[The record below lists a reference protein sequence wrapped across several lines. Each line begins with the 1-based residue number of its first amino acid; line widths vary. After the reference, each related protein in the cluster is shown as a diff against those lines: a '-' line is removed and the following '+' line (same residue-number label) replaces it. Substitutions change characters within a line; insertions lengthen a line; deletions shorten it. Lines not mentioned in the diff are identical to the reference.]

1 MTAIPFH
8 HIRLIRQKISR
19 NVVLIYFHKRI
30 GTFPMAGNKIDS
42 AFQHHAHG
50 FQRRETDRA
59 GAAGLKDPSGRL
71 GADAWNSQQC
81 LVVRPGDLYRKLLQ
95 MSQCPVALRIQVGI
109 EKRTLFR
116 EKFLCLETIKTEKKV
131 SLVQTVFPPQ
141 RWSQAG
147 LGHGGILI
155 HIDKGRVKYSF

>member
-81 LVVRPGDLYRKLLQ
+81 LVVRPEFPIVKDTTPNITNPRLYDT
-95 MSQCPVALRIQVGI
+95 A
-109 EKRTLFR
+109 
-116 EKFLCLETIKTEKKV
+116 
-131 SLVQTVFPPQ
+131 
-141 RWSQAG
+141 
-147 LGHGGILI
+147 
-155 HIDKGRVKYSF
+155 